1 MSSAALLVEDNQSHV
16 ELITDELIPALP
28 GWTIDVAPTLAEARR
43 RIGSRVYDLFLLD
56 FRLPDGD
63 GIEMLREIRAR
74 QATTPILFVTT
85 ASSTKLAVDA
95 MKLGADDYL
104 VKEEGYLS
112 MLPFLVGEV
121 LRRRQLAGERQAL
134 EDRLT
139 RAERAA
145 TLGYLASG
153 LAHHINN
160 PLATIRTFL
169 QLLPT
174 RYEDAEF
181 RTRYLEMALAE
192 SERIRDLVR
201 EIMRATTVPAE
212 GREVQEVGAV
222 LRRAQEAVG
231 NALRAKGLSWRE
243 DIPADLPAVRV
254 HGDAATCLFVSLLQ
268 NAVRFSPDK
277 EAIELTARFDR
288 ESGHVVVSIRDH
300 GPGVPPE
307 HLSKIFE
314 PFFTTAVDGLG
325 MGLFVASRIAD
336 LQDIRLST
344 ENGSPTG
351 AIFTVG
357 LPIAVVE
364 ARAEDLHSEEQP
376 LITPA
381 A

>member
-1 MSSAALLVEDNQSHV
+1 MSNAVLLVEDNQSHI
-16 ELITDELIPALP
+16 ELITDELVSALP

-43 RIGSRVYDLFLLD
+43 RIGGRVYDLFLLD

-63 GIEMLREIRAR
+63 GIEMLREIRSR
-74 QATTPILFVTT
+74 QADTPILFVTT

-95 MKLGADDYL
+95 MKLGADDYV

-112 MLPFLVGEV
+112 MLPYLIGEV
-121 LRRRQLAGERQAL
+121 LHRRQLAEERQAL
-134 EDRLT
+134 EDRLS

-181 RTRYLEMALAE
+181 RTHYLEMALAE

-201 EIMRATTVPAE
+201 DIMRATTVPTE
-212 GREVQEVGAV
+212 GRELQEVGPV

-231 NALRAKGLSWRE
+231 HTMRAKALTWQE
-243 DIPADLPAVRV
+243 DVPSDLPPVRV
-254 HGDAATCLFVSLLQ
+254 HGEAATYLFVTLLQ
-268 NAVRFSPDK
+268 NAVRFSP
-277 EAIELTARFDR
+277 EGQVIEINVRCDR
-288 ESGHVVVSIRDH
+288 DSGHVIVTIRDH
-300 GPGVPPE
+300 GPGIPPE
-307 HLSKIFE
+307 HRDKIFE

-336 LQDIRLST
+336 LQDIQLST
-344 ENGSPTG
+344 ENCSPTG
-351 AIFTVG
+351 AMFRVG
-357 LPIAVVE
+357 IPIAAAGE
-364 ARAEDLHSEEQP
+364 AAGEVSPSKRVDA
-376 LITPA
+376 TPA